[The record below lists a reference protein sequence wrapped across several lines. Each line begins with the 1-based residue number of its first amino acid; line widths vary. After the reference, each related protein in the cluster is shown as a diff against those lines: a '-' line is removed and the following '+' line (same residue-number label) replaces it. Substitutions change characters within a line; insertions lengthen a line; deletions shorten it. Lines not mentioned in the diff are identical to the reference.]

1 MHEPT
6 RRHVLTGTGVAIAT
20 GALAGC
26 LSGDDGDGDDGD
38 GEEDQLMDHLE
49 NARGFDGDVRDHT
62 GEDRVTVMNG
72 GGDDGLA
79 FDPAGI
85 RIDAGTTVVWEWTG
99 RGGAHDVASL
109 PDSDFSFQSDR
120 TDTEGHTFEH
130 TFDEEGVA
138 LYECQPH
145 RGQRMKGGID
155 VV

>member
-6 RRHVLTGTGVAIAT
+6 RRHVLAGTGVALAS

-26 LSGDDGDGDDGD
+26 LGGDDDVDDDGEGD
-38 GEEDQLMDHLE
+38 RLMEYIED
-49 NARGFDGDVRDHT
+49 ARGFDGTVRDHT
-62 GEDRVTVMNG
+62 GEDPVTIANG
-72 GGDDGLA
+72 AGDDGLS

-99 RGGAHDVASL
+99 RGGAHDVASVR
-109 PDSDFSFQSDR
+109 DSDFSFQSDR
-120 TDTEGHTFEH
+120 TDAQGHTFEH
-130 TFDEEGVA
+130 TFDEVGVA